1 MSCDSHVTYHIG
13 DKVECDNDVD
23 DKKDGCGRVLAV
35 TPQHD
40 VRVTGGGG
48 GGGWDIVMVTLHTR
62 VCAHLAVVVDMK
74 RLTNERP

>member
-1 MSCDSHVTYHIG
+1 MTYHVG

-48 GGGWDIVMVTLHTR
+48 HRHGYTAVYTCVCSLGSGGGYEETD
-62 VCAHLAVVVDMK
+62 K
-74 RLTNERP
+74 

>member
-1 MSCDSHVTYHIG
+1 MTYHVG

-23 DKKDGCGRVLAV
+23 DKKDGRGRVLAV

-48 GGGWDIVMVTLHTR
+48 GIVMVTLLHTR
-62 VCAHLAVVVDMK
+62 VCTHLAVVVDMK